1 MIQTKQVYQ
10 GEPDIVWRAL
20 GGDYGMTMTG
30 VADTEAREGAVG
42 DLARTSLAG
51 GRIRMRPKWVV
62 RFQVDM
68 DVAPAAGTVVE
79 LWWCPSP
86 DGVTFS
92 AGITG
97 VDADWEGSTNGS
109 VAQSKLQLIHIGSII
124 LGPDDESEVL
134 GSTQVGTF
142 IFEPPTRWGVPV
154 LVNLGGQALEGDDNV
169 HRITFTPII
178 EEVA

>member
-10 GEPDIVWRAL
+10 SEPDIVWRAL
-20 GGDYGMTMTG
+20 GGTYGITLTG
-30 VADTEAREGAVG
+30 VASAAARMGAVG

-51 GRIRMRPKWVV
+51 GRIRMRPKWKV
-62 RFQVDM
+62 RFQVNM
-68 DVAPAAGTVVE
+68 DVAPVAGTVVE

-92 AGITG
+92 GGVTG
-97 VDADWEGSTNGS
+97 ADAAYTGSALGT

-124 LGPDDESEVL
+124 LTPDADGTV
-134 GSTQVGTF
+134 QVGTF
-142 IFEPPTRWGVPV
+142 IFSPPDRWGVPV
-154 LVNLGGQALEGDDNV
+154 VVNLGGQALEGDDDT
-169 HRITFTPII
+169 HRITFSRII